1 MYKARDHITAGAA
14 PAAPDDKWQAVDMHI
29 SLWFLS
35 TLSTNGRALSTWER
49 LEGFFLDRSTVR
61 YLYLSKAF
69 HNCPRGD
76 LTVSTYASKLQGLAD
91 DLATV
96 GRPIDD
102 RKLTATFLDG
112 LGGMFKLQAA
122 IRKNGALPSFADA
135 CSRIKMVEID
145 INTEQL

>member
-1 MYKARDHITAGAA
+1 
-14 PAAPDDKWQAVDMHI
+14 
-29 SLWFLS
+29 LWFLS
-35 TLSTNGRALSTWER
+35 TLSDDLHRLVQGTDGRALSTWTR
-49 LEGFFLDRSTVR
+49 LEGFFLDRSTAR